1 MSHVYAVSSG
11 VVEGPT
17 LNCSIV
23 YVGAV
28 ATLGSFRWQFISFCL
43 KFSFIWFVFYFVSY
57 LYLL

>member
-17 LNCSIV
+17 LNCSVV

-28 ATLGSFRWQFISFCL
+28 ATLGSFGWQL
-43 KFSFIWFVFYFVSY
+43 VSV
-57 LYLL
+57 